1 MINKKPEK
9 MGMDY
14 DLKNDSLFL
23 YKKDKTNY
31 NESIEIGEDF
41 ILDFDEN
48 SVPIS
53 FEMLDV
59 SKILGVK
66 KFSIKNLK
74 KLSGVIGI
82 SKDSIKVKLEFIVP
96 AQREKLKKP
105 VLFEVPNDFNLPNT
119 ITNLDLAKA

>member
-9 MGMDY
+9 MGMEY

-66 KFSIKNLK
+66 KFSVKNLK

-82 SKDSIKVKLEFIVP
+82 SKDSIRIKLEFIVP
-96 AQREKLKKP
+96 AHREKLKKP